1 VRIELVLVL
10 FAYLLGSLPTALLV
24 VRLMTGE
31 DVRRKGSGNIG
42 GTNALRAAGWMAG
55 VAVTVIDV
63 AKGALAVWLMRSYN
77 PESGWVAAAMLAVV
91 AAMLAVVVGH
101 CYPVWLKFRG
111 GKGVAAGFG
120 AFLVIAPLSALAALA
135 VWFVVLVV
143 SRWVAMASMVASAVF
158 PLALKLIDTP
168 DMVTL
173 ISVSAAAVLIIF
185 RHGSNIRNILT
196 GEEVKVGDDSWR

>member
-1 VRIELVLVL
+1 MKIELVLVL
-10 FAYLLGSLPTALLV
+10 CAYLLGSLPTALLV

-42 GTNALRAAGWMAG
+42 GTNALRAAGWKAG

-63 AKGALAVWLMRSYN
+63 AKGALAVWLMQRYN
-77 PESGWVAAAMLAVV
+77 PESGWVAAAMLAAV
-91 AAMLAVVVGH
+91 AGH

-120 AFLVIAPLSALAALA
+120 AFLVIEPLSALAILV
-135 VWFVVLVV
+135 VWFLVLVI
-143 SRWVAMASMVASAVF
+143 SRWVALASMVGSAVF
-158 PLALKLIDTP
+158 PLALKLIGEP

-173 ISVSAAAVLIIF
+173 VSVSAAAVLIIF
-185 RHGSNIRNILT
+185 RHSSNIRNMLT
-196 GEEVKVGDDSWR
+196 GEEVKIGDDSWR

>member
-1 VRIELVLVL
+1 MTGEHLLVLV
-10 FAYLLGSLPTALLV
+10 AYLLGSLPTALLL

-31 DVRRKGSGNIG
+31 DVREKGSGNVG
-42 GTNALRAAGWMAG
+42 GTNALRAAGWKAG
-55 VAVTVIDV
+55 VAVTLIDIG
-63 AKGALAVWLMRSYN
+63 KGALSVILMQRYN
-77 PESGWVAAAMLAVV
+77 PESAWVAAAMLA
-91 AAMLAVVVGH
+91 AVIGH

-120 AFLVIAPLSALAALA
+120 AFVVIAPLSALAALV
-135 VWFVVLVV
+135 VWFVVLVI
-143 SRWVAMASMVASAVF
+143 SRWVALASMVASAVF

-185 RHGSNIRNILT
+185 RHSSNIRKMLT

>member
-1 VRIELVLVL
+1 MTGELILVLL
-10 FAYLLGSLPTALLV
+10 SYLLGSLPTALLV

-42 GTNALRAAGWMAG
+42 GTNALRAAGWKAG
-55 VAVTVIDV
+55 VAVTLIDV
-63 AKGALAVWLMRSYN
+63 GKGALAVILMRRFN
-77 PESGWVAAAMLAVV
+77 PESSWVAAAM
-91 AAMLAVVVGH
+91 MAVVVGH

-120 AFLVIAPLSALAALA
+120 AFVVIAPLSALAALA
-135 VWFVVLVV
+135 VWFLVLFV
-143 SRWVAMASMVASAVF
+143 SRWVALASMVASAVF
-158 PLALKLIDTP
+158 PLALKLIDKP

-185 RHGSNIRNILT
+185 RHSSNIRKMLA

>member
-1 VRIELVLVL
+1 VSIELVLVL
-10 FAYLLGSLPTALLV
+10 CAYLLGSLPTALLV

-42 GTNALRAAGWMAG
+42 GTNALRAAGWKAG

-63 AKGALAVWLMRSYN
+63 AKGALAVWLMQRYN
-77 PESGWVAAAMLAVV
+77 PESGWVA

-120 AFLVIAPLSALAALA
+120 AFLVIEPLSALAILV
-135 VWFVVLVV
+135 VWFLVLVI
-143 SRWVAMASMVASAVF
+143 SRWVALASMVGSAVF
-158 PLALKLIDTP
+158 PLALKLIGEP

-173 ISVSAAAVLIIF
+173 VSVSAAAVLIIF
-185 RHGSNIRNILT
+185 RHSTNIRNMLA
-196 GEEVKVGDDSWR
+196 GEEVKIGDDSWR

>member
-1 VRIELVLVL
+1 MKVELVLVL
-10 FAYLLGSLPTALLV
+10 LAYLLGSLPTALLV

-31 DVRRKGSGNIG
+31 DVRRKGSGNVG
-42 GTNALRAAGWMAG
+42 GTNALRAAGWKAG

-63 AKGALAVWLMRSYN
+63 AKGALAVWLMQRYN
-77 PESGWVAAAMLAVV
+77 PESSWVA

-120 AFLVIAPLSALAALA
+120 AFLVIEPLSALAILG
-135 VWFVVLVV
+135 VWFLVLVI
-143 SRWVAMASMVASAVF
+143 SRWVALASMVASAVF
-158 PLALKLIDTP
+158 PLALKLIDEP

-185 RHGSNIRNILT
+185 RHSSNIRKMLT
-196 GEEVKVGDDSWR
+196 GEEIKIGDDSWR